1 MQREPA
7 GAPHFTTHVP
17 AVSTNKFPLDAGNY
31 VHDCWGEGRT
41 ATSADFPLIGS
52 GPFGEAIRIR

>member
-1 MQREPA
+1 
-7 GAPHFTTHVP
+7 VP

-31 VHDCWGEGRT
+31 VHDCWDEGRT
-41 ATSADFPLIGS
+41 ATSAYFPLVGS